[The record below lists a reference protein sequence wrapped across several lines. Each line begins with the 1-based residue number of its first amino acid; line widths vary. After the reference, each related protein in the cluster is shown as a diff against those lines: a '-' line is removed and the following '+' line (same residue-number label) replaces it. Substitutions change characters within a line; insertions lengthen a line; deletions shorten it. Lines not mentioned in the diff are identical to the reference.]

1 MNSNHSDMRILVVGA
16 GAVGGYFG
24 GRLLQAGRDVTF
36 LVRPRRAAELARS
49 GLIIKSPSG
58 DVTLPAPRTVSATSL
73 NETFD
78 LVLLSCKAYDL
89 QDAIASFEP
98 AVGSETAILPLLNGM
113 RHLEVLESAFEAAK
127 VLGGQCVIS
136 ATLDQNG
143 TVIHSVPV
151 HSITFGER
159 HGGITERVGAILP
172 TLQGAL
178 FEVRASEKILLE
190 MWEKWVF
197 LASLAGSTTLMRAT
211 IGDVCTT
218 SEGRSFQLDLIEEC
232 RRIATLEGFQPRAS
246 VLEKIRAQLTHISS
260 PLTASMYR
268 DMERNALIEADHIIG
283 DLLRRGLVHQGG
295 DRDFPLLR
303 LVYANLKAYE
313 NKRARAMTP
322 QVQ

>member
-1 MNSNHSDMRILVVGA
+1 MNSNHSDMKILVVGA

-36 LVRPRRAAELARS
+36 LVRSRRAAELARS
-49 GLIIKSPSG
+49 GLVIESPAG
-58 DVTLPAPRTVSATSL
+58 DVTLPAPSTVSATSL

-89 QDAIASFEP
+89 QDAIVSFAP
-98 AVGSETAILPLLNGM
+98 AVGSETAVLPLLNGM
-113 RHLEVLESAFEAAK
+113 RHLEVLESTFGETK

-143 TVIHSVPV
+143 RVIHSVPF

-159 HGGITERVGAILP
+159 QGGITERIGAILLA
-172 TLQGAL
+172 LQGAL
-178 FEVRASEKILLE
+178 FEVRASERILLE
-190 MWEKWVF
+190 MWEKWVV

-218 SEGRSFQLDLIEEC
+218 SDGRRFLLDLVEEC
-232 RRIATLEGFQPRAS
+232 HRIAALEGSQPRAA
-246 VLEKIRAQLTHISS
+246 VLERIRAQLTEPSS

-268 DMERNALIEADHIIG
+268 DMERNTLIEADHIIG
-283 DLLRRGLVHQGG
+283 DLLRRGLVHHGG
-295 DRDFPLLR
+295 DGDFPLLR

-313 NKRARAMTP
+313 NKRARLMMP

>member
-1 MNSNHSDMRILVVGA
+1 MKILAVGA

-49 GLIIKSPSG
+49 GLVIKSPAG

-73 NETFD
+73 NEIFD

-89 QDAIASFEP
+89 QDAIVSFAA
-98 AVGSETAILPLLNGM
+98 AVGPGTAVLPLLNGM
-113 RHLEVLESAFEAAK
+113 RHLEVLEATFGGAK

-143 TVIHSVPV
+143 TVIHSIPL

-159 HGGITERVGAILP
+159 QGGMTERIAAILS

-178 FEVRASEKILLE
+178 FEVSASERILLE
-190 MWEKWVF
+190 MWEKWVV

-218 SEGRSFQLDLIEEC
+218 SEGRDFVLELIEEC
-232 RRIATLEGFQPRAS
+232 RKIAALEGFQPRAS
-246 VLEKIRAQLTHISS
+246 LLEKIRAQLTDTSS

-283 DLLRRGLVHQGG
+283 DLLRRGLMYQGG
-295 DRDFPLLR
+295 DRDYPLLR

-313 NKRARAMTP
+313 NKRARAVRGPTKGKD
-322 QVQ
+322 

>member
-1 MNSNHSDMRILVVGA
+1 LSFA
-16 GAVGGYFG
+16 AAVG
-24 GRLLQAGRDVTF
+24 
-36 LVRPRRAAELARS
+36 P
-49 GLIIKSPSG
+49 
-58 DVTLPAPRTVSATSL
+58 
-73 NETFD
+73 
-78 LVLLSCKAYDL
+78 
-89 QDAIASFEP
+89 
-98 AVGSETAILPLLNGM
+98 ETAVLPLLNGM
-113 RHLEVLESAFEAAK
+113 RHLEVLEATFGGAK

-143 TVIHSVPV
+143 AVIHSVPL

-159 HGGITERVGAILP
+159 QGGMTERIGAILS

-178 FEVRASEKILLE
+178 FEVSASERILLE

-197 LASLAGSTTLMRAT
+197 LASLAGGTTLMRAT

-218 SEGRSFQLDLIEEC
+218 SEGRGFLLDLIEEC
-232 RRIATLEGFQPRAS
+232 HRIAALEGFQPRAS
-246 VLEKIRAQLTHISS
+246 LMEKIRAQLTEPNS

-313 NKRARAMTP
+313 NKRARAARGPTKGKD
-322 QVQ
+322 